1 MWLLCAASMVM
12 EKSFMLKARLLLILV
27 IYVLIRPW
35 LVLFVMI
42 LQRNRCRYIWMT
54 CSPASDYSEMLTSTS
69 KAGLFC
75 SVGTV
80 LAALPSWS
88 HHWLIRMLAE
98 CESIAVFY
106 HVWWGCCM
114 YCACN
119 LLSATCHDVINIMLA
134 WDVTGNTGSGAVRG
148 RHCPEP
154 SSPTRTAATLPGKL
168 FSPVFQYCSN
178 HISK

>member
-1 MWLLCAASMVM
+1 
-12 EKSFMLKARLLLILV
+12 
-27 IYVLIRPW
+27 
-35 LVLFVMI
+35 
-42 LQRNRCRYIWMT
+42 
-54 CSPASDYSEMLTSTS
+54 
-69 KAGLFC
+69 
-75 SVGTV
+75 
-80 LAALPSWS
+80 
-88 HHWLIRMLAE
+88 
-98 CESIAVFY
+98 
-106 HVWWGCCM
+106 M